1 VLLKT
6 VIECGVGAAPSQ
18 HQCAASLYST
28 GMLAINMNP
37 PLAVAYS
44 GGADSTALL
53 LQCARQYPGQVQA
66 IHIHHGLQ
74 AAADDFVAHCT
85 AFCAALGVPLHVVHV
100 QARGAPGDSPE
111 DAARKARYSALVGKI
126 LEINQAVVQ
135 VSSAQAAIKTIVVAQ
150 HADDQIETLLLALS
164 RGAGL
169 PGLSAMPAQWER
181 SGITLVRPWLQVPAH
196 EILAWLAAQ
205 GLSARH
211 PGSADFAHT
220 VGQGWIEDPTNTD
233 QQFTR
238 NRIRH
243 TLLPA
248 LHTAFPQFRDTFARS
263 ARHAAQAQVLLAQLA
278 TEDIAATGNPPC
290 ISALQNLTSERQAN
304 LLRHWLKT
312 THSVAPSAAQ
322 LDELQSQ
329 IAACTNRGKHI
340 RIKVASGFVERAG
353 EMIEYLPSVGSAAQ
367 L

>member
-1 VLLKT
+1 MQLVDM
-6 VIECGVGAAPSQ
+6 
-18 HQCAASLYST
+18 ST
-28 GMLAINMNP
+28 

-53 LQCARQYPGQVQA
+53 LQCAQQYPGQVQA

-74 AAADDFVAHCT
+74 AAADDFSAHCT
-85 AFCAALGVPLHVVHV
+85 AFCAALHVPLHVVHV
-100 QARGAPGDSPE
+100 HARGAAGDSPE
-111 DAARKARYSALVGKI
+111 DAARKARYSALVGKV
-126 LEINQAVVQ
+126 LELNQAVVQ
-135 VSSAQAAIKTIVVAQ
+135 VSTAQAAIKNIAVAQ

-169 PGLSAMPAQWER
+169 PGLSAMPSQWVRE
-181 SGITLVRPWLQVPAH
+181 GITLVRPWLHVPAQD
-196 EILAWLAAQ
+196 IRTWLATQ
-205 GLSARH
+205 GLQARH
-211 PGSADFAHT
+211 LGSANFASSH
-220 VGQGWIEDPTNTD
+220 GKGWIEDPTNSNP
-233 QQFTR
+233 QFTR

-248 LHTAFPQFRDTFARS
+248 LQAAFPQFRDTFARS

-278 TEDIAATGNPPC
+278 TEDIATIGSPPNLK
-290 ISALQNLTSERQAN
+290 ALQTLTPERQAN
-304 LLRHWLKT
+304 VLRHWLKSS
-312 THSVAPSAAQ
+312 HKVAPSAAQ

-340 RIKVASGFVERAG
+340 RIKVAVGYVERAG
-353 EMIEYLPSVGSAAQ
+353 DVIEYLPSVASAAP